1 MERLC
6 METLE
11 IDLKDPR
18 IFEAVFDM
26 FFHRA
31 HSFALKILKDEMISA
46 DIVQEA
52 FLYMWEKAN
61 YFSSMLSFK
70 CYLYNCVKNK
80 CLNYMRDYQV
90 ERKMR
95 ELEDVYFDE
104 TNIEHWII
112 EQELRARILEEI
124 NKLQGVKRDIMLL
137 RLEGNSYDEISE
149 ELQLNINTV
158 KNHKKQAYK
167 ELKIRLSD
175 CEKYVFLIVLL
186 LISIL

>member
-1 MERLC
+1 
-6 METLE
+6 
-11 IDLKDPR
+11 
-18 IFEAVFDM
+18 
-26 FFHRA
+26 
-31 HSFALKILKDEMISA
+31 
-46 DIVQEA
+46 
-52 FLYMWEKAN
+52 
-61 YFSSMLSFK
+61 
-70 CYLYNCVKNK
+70 
-80 CLNYMRDYQV
+80 MRDYQV

-175 CEKYVFLIVLL
+175 FEKYVFLIVLL